1 MWCTFLLVAVALLL
15 MGCTKDAQCPIITS
29 EKAEA
34 RVERSKASGTIVKVY
49 CKEKPDVLAAV
60 HSSPSTEC
68 PSASDVNLILMLIN
82 NSC

>member
-1 MWCTFLLVAVALLL
+1 MCTFLLVAAALLL
-15 MGCTKDAQCPIITS
+15 VGCTKDAKCPNITS

-34 RVERSKASGTIVKVY
+34 KVERSKANGTLVKVY

-68 PSASDVNLILMLIN
+68 PNASDIDLILMLIN